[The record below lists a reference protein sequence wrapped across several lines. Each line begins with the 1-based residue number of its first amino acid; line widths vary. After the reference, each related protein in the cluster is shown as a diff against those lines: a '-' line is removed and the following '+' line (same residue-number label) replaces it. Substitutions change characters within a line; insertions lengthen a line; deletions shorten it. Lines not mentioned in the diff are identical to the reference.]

1 MPTPRAVTRAR
12 NEAERAL
19 TAARLSS
26 TAREVRKTHLTYL
39 SVPKMRN
46 LERCAGEVER
56 RGVPGAYVEAGVA
69 LGGSAILLA
78 SLMGQG
84 RRFHGYDVFEQ
95 IPPPSERDGAD
106 AHERYRVIEEGKS
119 KGIGGDAYYGYLD
132 DLYGRVVRSSPI
144 GAWSSTA
151 RPSRSQGYFEDTRDL
166 DEPVALAHID
176 CDWHDPV
183 AFCLERIGA

>member
-1 MPTPRAVTRAR
+1 
-12 NEAERAL
+12 
-19 TAARLSS
+19 
-26 TAREVRKTHLTYL
+26 
-39 SVPKMRN
+39 MRN

-132 DLYGRVVRSSPI
+132 DLYGRVVRSFTDRGLVVDGETISLPRLLR
-144 GAWSSTA
+144 GH
-151 RPSRSQGYFEDTRDL
+151 SRSRRAGRPRSHRL
-166 DEPVALAHID
+166 RLA
-176 CDWHDPV
+176 
-183 AFCLERIGA
+183 